1 MSWKKALTITTILA
15 GATSVGIHLINKA
28 IHISATMD
36 HLLKPASETYY
47 DWKFGKIYYTKQGQG
62 TPLLLIHDLNTSSS
76 EYEWKKIVSM
86 LSEYRTV
93 YTLDLLGC
101 GRSEKPNL
109 TYTNY
114 LYVQLINDFIKN
126 VIKEKSDVVVTGQ
139 SSSFILGACQNNKE
153 NIDSIIM
160 INPADIY
167 TTAHIPTN
175 SSRILTKLI
184 LLPLVGTLL
193 YNILVRKENIEK
205 LFRDYYF
212 YDKSKIRHEEIM
224 TYYEA
229 AHCGN
234 ASSKYLFASL
244 SGNYLT
250 ANIKLYLKDLSNSI
264 FIITGANEKNKTEAA
279 EYQRLLPSIEIFN
292 LSDAGYLPQLETP
305 NRLMDQLKICLDL
318 D

>member
-1 MSWKKALTITTILA
+1 
-15 GATSVGIHLINKA
+15 
-28 IHISATMD
+28 
-36 HLLKPASETYY
+36 
-47 DWKFGKIYYTKQGQG
+47 
-62 TPLLLIHDLNTSSS
+62 
-76 EYEWKKIVSM
+76 
-86 LSEYRTV
+86 
-93 YTLDLLGC
+93 
-101 GRSEKPNL
+101 
-109 TYTNY
+109 
-114 LYVQLINDFIKN
+114 
-126 VIKEKSDVVVTGQ
+126 
-139 SSSFILGACQNNKE
+139 
-153 NIDSIIM
+153 
-160 INPADIY
+160 
-167 TTAHIPTN
+167 
-175 SSRILTKLI
+175 
-184 LLPLVGTLL
+184 
-193 YNILVRKENIEK
+193 
-205 LFRDYYF
+205 
-212 YDKSKIRHEEIM
+212 M